1 MKSLVAYY
9 SRTNITK
16 KLAENIAN
24 RIDADIEEIIPK
36 INYQGKIGYA
46 RGGKDAISSKII
58 ELEDLKYDPK
68 DYDIVYLGCPVWA
81 SRPASPLFSYLKLNE
96 GKFNNVKF
104 FITAGSSGFDSTLK
118 HMENVS
124 VKPQKTLALTTKE
137 VKKDLFE
144 DKLSSF
150 LE

>member
-58 ELEDLKYDPK
+58 ELEDLRYDPK
-68 DYDIVYLGCPVWA
+68 DYDMVYLGCPVWA
-81 SRPASPLFSYLKLNE
+81 SRPASPMFSYLKVNE

-104 FITAGSSGFDSTLK
+104 FITAGGSGFDSTLD
-118 HMENVS
+118 HMEKAS
-124 VKPQKTLALTTKE
+124 LKPKKTLALTTKE